1 MAPNWNKQQ
10 DLLFHPVVLVQE
22 GLALLSYCSVKVISL
37 LHTRAPGFICYLR
50 NVPGSHGQQS
60 LLKLSWEIDWMAHGV
75 HHLQV
80 AEQMCCR
87 ERRGD

>member
-22 GLALLSYCSVKVISL
+22 GLALVSYCSVKVISL

-80 AEQMCCR
+80 AEQMRCR
-87 ERRGD
+87 EWLGD